1 MSNIQVMINIT
12 LVNDEDEIIGYDE
25 KIKVHREGKLH
36 RAFSVLIFNKEG
48 KMLIHQRAFGKYH
61 SPGLWTNACC
71 GHPNKGEEIKQ
82 AANRRLEEE
91 MGFNCEIDYKF
102 TFRYHAAFDNGL
114 IEHEIDHVFFGEYND
129 SFVANPEE
137 VANFKWVDVKE
148 VKADLLKN
156 EENYTVWFKEIL
168 ERI

>member
-1 MSNIQVMINIT
+1 MINIT

-36 RAFSVLIFNKEG
+36 RAFSVLIFNKDGE
-48 KMLIHQRAFGKYH
+48 MLIHQRAFGKYH

-91 MGFNCEIDYKF
+91 MGFNCEIDYQF

-129 SFVANPEE
+129 SFEANPDE
-137 VANFKWVDVKE
+137 VASYKWVDVEE